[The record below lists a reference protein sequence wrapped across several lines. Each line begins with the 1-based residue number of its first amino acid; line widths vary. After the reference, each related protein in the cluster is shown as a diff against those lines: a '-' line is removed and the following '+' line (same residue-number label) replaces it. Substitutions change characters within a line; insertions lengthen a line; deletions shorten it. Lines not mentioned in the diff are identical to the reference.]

1 MYHFCIFR
9 RYSAGALL
17 PAVSMFPSS
26 CCSQQQFCAFSLS
39 RGPSAPL
46 YPNSQGSGCQ
56 PRRHEKRGSPSCFLV
71 FVALSNNSA
80 FHQTRA
86 PCGGTFHLL
95 IPFSPYQSIGVPS
108 CRCQT
113 AFFQSWP
120 SSAAF
125 RTFSSSTM
133 MPNPGFSGRFSQ
145 PFSNSKPPPSVRY
158 SKSPRPL

>member
-1 MYHFCIFR
+1 MYHFR
-9 RYSAGALL
+9 RRF
-17 PAVSMFPSS
+17 VSGVSILFSF
-26 CCSQQQFCAFSLS
+26 CCSRQQICAFFLFFE
-39 RGPSAPL
+39 PFAPL

-56 PRRHEKRGSPSCFLV
+56 PRRHKKRGSSLCSLI

-86 PCGGTFHLL
+86 PCSGTFHLL

-133 MPNPGFSGRFSQ
+133 MPSPGFSGCFSQ
-145 PFSNSKPPPSVRY
+145 PFSNSKPPSSVRY

>member
-17 PAVSMFPSS
+17 PAVFMFPSF

-39 RGPSAPL
+39 LRPSVPL

-71 FVALSNNSA
+71 FVALSNKPAS
-80 FHQTRA
+80 HRTRA
-86 PCGGTFHLL
+86 PSGSAVRLL
-95 IPFSPYQSIGVPS
+95 ISSSPYQSIGVPS

-133 MPNPGFSGRFSQ
+133 MPSPGFSGRFSQ
-145 PFSNSKPPPSVRY
+145 PFSNSKPPSSVRY